1 MDGRAAFSIL
11 RHGSRAVLAAIVN
24 LHSRRQLYALRGR
37 QEAQHPLVHDEET
50 RLLAS
55 AVCAAFPV
63 RNRKV
68 EVVPADVATSA
79 AVNRY
84 LRTSP
89 RYIGGGA
96 LALPALPLDCRAGEP
111 AVQVCSSALYC
122 SCTW

>member
-1 MDGRAAFSIL
+1 MGAQIFSIL
-11 RHGSRAVLAAIVN
+11 RRGSRAVLAAIVN

-68 EVVPADVATSA
+68 EVVPADVALSA

-96 LALPALPLDCRAGEP
+96 LALPALPLDCPRPGRGAGGASVQLS
-111 AVQVCSSALYC
+111 AVL
-122 SCTW
+122 